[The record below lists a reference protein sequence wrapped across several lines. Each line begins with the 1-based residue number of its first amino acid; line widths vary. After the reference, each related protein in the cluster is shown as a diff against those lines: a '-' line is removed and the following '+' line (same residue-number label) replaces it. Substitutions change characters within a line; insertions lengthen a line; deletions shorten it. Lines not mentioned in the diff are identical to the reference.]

1 LNFVDL
7 AGSESQKKAD
17 TSNRGFEEAIKIN
30 LSNYYLGQTISA
42 LSKKMRPSYRSTKL
56 THVLQYALGG
66 NGKTLF
72 ITNITPS
79 SHLYS
84 ETLNSLTYANKA
96 QKIEKIQAKINVQN
110 NALDTVMKQKEQE
123 IQSLKKTVEE
133 QAKEISRL
141 NDMLNKNSRKRQNQ
155 KIDNEN
161 DPNDDFISTD
171 SENEKSEANASNIK
185 KRLAKLNR
193 KLHLKKSI
201 LTQKEG
207 QKEDILNLIGDEI
220 ENPEKIFEHYLTNCD
235 PMPQE
240 SSFTE
245 QEKNEN
251 EAIKN
256 YENEILILKAEK
268 ENMEKE
274 IYELKLN
281 AKNDTLLSKEINELK
296 IPNKLKEENELLNEE
311 IKDLKTENKKLSKEN
326 EKLLKKNE
334 EFKNKLSELY
344 GDETELKDMARQTVM
359 KVRRDLH
366 KSPSKTCSIM

>member
-1 LNFVDL
+1 M
-7 AGSESQKKAD
+7 Q
-17 TSNRGFEEAIKIN
+17 
-30 LSNYYLGQTISA
+30 
-42 LSKKMRPSYRSTKL
+42 PSYRSSKL
-56 THVLQYALGG
+56 THVLQYAFGG
-66 NGKTLF
+66 NGQTLF

-84 ETLNSLTYANKA
+84 ETLNSLKYADRA

-110 NALDTVMKQKEQE
+110 NVLDTVIKQKDQE
-123 IQSLKKTVEE
+123 IQALKKTVEDRE
-133 QAKEISRL
+133 KEIARL
-141 NDMLNKNSRKRQNQ
+141 NEKLNKNSRKRQNQ

-185 KRLAKLNR
+185 KRLAKLMR

-201 LTQKEG
+201 LTQKQG
-207 QKEDILNLIGDEI
+207 QKEDILNLVGDEK
-220 ENPEKIFEHYLTNCD
+220 ENSEKIFEHYLTNCD
-235 PMPQE
+235 PMQQE

-251 EAIKN
+251 EAIEN

-296 IPNKLKEENELLNEE
+296 ISNKLKEENEEMKENELLLNKE

-326 EKLLKKNE
+326 EKLLKENE
-334 EFKNKLSELY
+334 EIRNELFTLY
-344 GDETELKDMARQTVM
+344 DDETELKNMER
-359 KVRRDLH
+359 KEVRSDWH
-366 KSPSKTCSIM
+366 KRPSKICSIM